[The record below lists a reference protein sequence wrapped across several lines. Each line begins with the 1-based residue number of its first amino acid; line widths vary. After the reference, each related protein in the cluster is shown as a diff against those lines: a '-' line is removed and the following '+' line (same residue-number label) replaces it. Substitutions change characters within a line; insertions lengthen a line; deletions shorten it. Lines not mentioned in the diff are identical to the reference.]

1 MSGCVGCSHGRHASP
16 TAARHRHR
24 PGHHR
29 PRRRRRRGRH
39 LLPVGHARRRHAHR
53 ADAGRLCR
61 HRPPHRRLRRPGL
74 AGLQV
79 RPKVQAKTLR
89 WLDHWRFWTATGI
102 PPDHIRFC
110 RERRDKAI
118 HCADLAITHFIDDR
132 VDVLTHLVGLVPEL
146 FLFGK
151 DWRDRAAPPW
161 ATPVF
166 TWADAEAAV
175 LGGGRGRPERRDRSA
190 TRDSARRRSGGRRR
204 PWPRRAR

>member
-1 MSGCVGCSHGRHASP
+1 MSN
-16 TAARHRHR
+16 
-24 PGHHR
+24 
-29 PRRRRRRGRH
+29 
-39 LLPVGHARRRHAHR
+39 
-53 ADAGRLCR
+53 
-61 HRPPHRRLRRPGL
+61 PHRDLVSRLGIDIGRVIIGPVDDDGVADTSFLSGTPDDAMRTEPTPGAFAAIAHL
-74 AGLQV
+74 TDAFAGQV
-79 RPKVQAKTLR
+79 WLVSKCGPKVQAKTLR

-146 FLFGK
+146 YLFGL

-175 LGGGRGRPERRDRSA
+175 LGGSRGRPERRDRSA
-190 TRDSARRRSGGRRR
+190 TRDSA
-204 PWPRRAR
+204 